1 MAGLLTGPGP
11 GLLEESV
18 IAGVTGNLFNGIDS
32 EPLRTTQLRAQFRIP
47 TGFPIELAGKT
58 PGRSTILWCKD
69 TKKDSFVGLRH
80 WPSPQVRNSTRLAR
94 SWDIGIWCQHKSMPR

>member
-1 MAGLLTGPGP
+1 MAGLLTGPGS

-32 EPLRTTQLRAQFRIP
+32 EPLWTTQLRAQFRIP

-80 WPSPQVRNSTRLAR
+80 LPSRRVRNYTR
-94 SWDIGIWCQHKSMPR
+94 